1 MARFRRVIRASWGV
15 DRVSLRHAL
24 RLKDVTMA
32 PLNACRGG
40 PSTSDTRV
48 ICASENPKLTF
59 FFSFSLP
66 PTTSPKNGATNIV
79 ITISCCVFLARRW
92 GYGIPFGDI
101 ASEIVAWVVLVY
113 KPHWKD
119 DSD

>member
-59 FFSFSLP
+59 FFPLACLQPPLPKMVLPTSL
-66 PTTSPKNGATNIV
+66 SPYPVAF
-79 ITISCCVFLARRW
+79 FLARRW